1 MDASNKIELKN
12 DRPFKCLGFTTQV
25 QMCLTSEEMGKVAV
39 EMLKY
44 QKVQHNLGAIE
55 EYK

>member
-1 MDASNKIELKN
+1 VPLKN

-44 QKVQHNLGAIE
+44 QKVQHNLGVI
-55 EYK
+55 

>member
-1 MDASNKIELKN
+1 
-12 DRPFKCLGFTTQV
+12 
-25 QMCLTSEEMGKVAV
+25 MCLTSEEMGKVAV